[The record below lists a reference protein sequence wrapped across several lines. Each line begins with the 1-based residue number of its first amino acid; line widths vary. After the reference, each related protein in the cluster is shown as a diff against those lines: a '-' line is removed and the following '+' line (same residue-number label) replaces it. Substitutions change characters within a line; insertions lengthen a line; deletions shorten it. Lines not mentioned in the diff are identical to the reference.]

1 MAREHSIAFPYAE
14 RFGAVQAAL
23 PGGDLS
29 WLAGLRTEAIA
40 RVRDSGLPTQRVE
53 AWKYT
58 SLNDLAK
65 TEFAAADA
73 GSTEVPASAERDS
86 LLPWDAPAHR
96 MVFVNGR
103 FRAELSDLGAFPAN
117 AILRPL
123 ADAVTSDGA
132 VVQQHLGDIAPV
144 NGNAMVSLN
153 TAFWSDGVLLSLPA
167 GLRLERPVHLIFVGS
182 AADAPVAFHPRILVV
197 AGENSTAT
205 LLESHVGSGRYWSNP
220 VTEIAIGQNAELHHV
235 KLQAEAREATH
246 LAYLKARLARGSR
259 YDNFALSVGARVA
272 RNEVTVTL
280 DGEGAEAGLFGGY
293 LAGHG
298 QHLDTTTLIDHAKPH
313 GTSRELYKGALDGK
327 ARAVFQG
334 KIAVRKDAQKTDA
347 HMLNKTLLLS
357 TEAEIDTKPE
367 LEIYADDV
375 KCGHGATAGEIEEDA
390 LFYLRARGIGE
401 DQARRMLI
409 EAFLKE
415 IVEGVSFAPAHDRLE
430 RLVSDWL
437 AAH

>member
-1 MAREHSIAFPYAE
+1 
-14 RFGAVQAAL
+14 
-23 PGGDLS
+23 
-29 WLAGLRTEAIA
+29 
-40 RVRDSGLPTQRVE
+40 
-53 AWKYT
+53 
-58 SLNDLAK
+58 
-65 TEFAAADA
+65 
-73 GSTEVPASAERDS
+73 
-86 LLPWDAPAHR
+86 
-96 MVFVNGR
+96 
-103 FRAELSDLGAFPAN
+103 
-117 AILRPL
+117 
-123 ADAVTSDGA
+123 
-132 VVQQHLGDIAPV
+132 
-144 NGNAMVSLN
+144 
-153 TAFWSDGVLLSLPA
+153 
-167 GLRLERPVHLIFVGS
+167 
-182 AADAPVAFHPRILVV
+182 
-197 AGENSTAT
+197 
-205 LLESHVGSGRYWSNP
+205 
-220 VTEIAIGQNAELHHV
+220 
-235 KLQAEAREATH
+235 
-246 LAYLKARLARGSR
+246 
-259 YDNFALSVGARVA
+259 VGARVA

-415 IVEGVSFAPAHDRLE
+415 IVEGVAFAPAHDRLE